1 MASLH
6 DWFLATRPKT
16 LPASTAPVIL
26 GSAAAFSDGKINWTL
41 AVITIICAL
50 LIQIIV
56 NFINEI
62 YDFKKGVDTD
72 ERLGPTRGVATGSIN
87 GKAMKNASIALII
100 ITFAL
105 GMILVFSSDY
115 KIFIVGILSLLFAWL
130 YTGGPYPLSYHGIA
144 DIFVLIF
151 FGIIAVCGTYYV
163 QTGTVTKAVF
173 IASFSPGLFSM
184 NILGVNNLRDLKTD
198 QAAGKTT
205 LAVRFGSKFAII
217 LYDILNYTA
226 CLLVPYLLA
235 YNTVSFYMLIP
246 MAALPFSIILSK
258 NIRKKTGK
266 ELNSQLA
273 GTGKLLLLHSI
284 LISIS
289 FIIK

>member
-1 MASLH
+1 MATIH

-16 LPASTAPVIL
+16 LPASSAPVIL
-26 GSAAAFSDGKINWTL
+26 GSAAAFASGKFNIFL
-41 AVITIICAL
+41 AVITVICSV

-62 YDFKKGVDTD
+62 YDFKKGADTD
-72 ERLGPTRGVATGSIN
+72 ARLGPVRGVAAGSISE
-87 GKAMKNASIALII
+87 KAMKNASIALII

-115 KIFIVGILSLLFAWL
+115 KILIVGILCLLFAWL
-130 YTGGPYPLSYHGIA
+130 YTGGPYPLSYKGIA

-163 QTGTVTKAVF
+163 QVGTVSLPVF

-184 NILGVNNLRDLKTD
+184 NILGVNNLRDISTD
-198 QAAGKTT
+198 ANAGKKT

-217 LYDILNYTA
+217 MYDILNFSA
-226 CLLVPYLLA
+226 CLLIPYLLA
-235 YNTVSFYMLIP
+235 YNTASLYMLLP
-246 MAALPFSIILSK
+246 MIALPISIKLSR
-258 NIRKKTGK
+258 NIRKRSGK
-266 ELNSQLA
+266 ELNEQLA
-273 GTGKLLLLHSI
+273 GTGELLLIHSI

-289 FIIK
+289 FLIK